1 MTEHP
6 PHDPALTRRDF
17 LQDTGKAGLGM
28 AVGAAALGGQNER
41 VPPSPAPLAVQ
52 NTAPI
57 PQRTLGKSGA
67 KVSILGVGGH
77 HLGDIKDLTDA
88 VSLVHEALDAGITF
102 FDNCWEY
109 HNGKSEAWLG
119 TALKGRRDQAFVM
132 TKVCTHGREGRL
144 GLQML
149 GESLR
154 RLQTDHLDLWQIHA
168 VSYDSD
174 PDLAYARD
182 GILDAMEKAKKQ
194 GKVRFVGFTGHRD
207 PDFHLRMLAGGFPF
221 DTVQMPLNPF
231 DANFYS
237 FEKQVLPEAQ
247 KRGVSVLGMKP
258 LGGTA
263 DAIKK
268 NVLTAEE
275 MLRYAM
281 SLPVLTTICGMDS
294 LDVLRKN
301 IAVARG
307 FQPMSAGEMDAL
319 RQRCVAPAADGRFE
333 LYKVSLRYD
342 NPITR
347 MSHGFPADDKQ
358 RETKDLFEKRI
369 GLPGALDTHGIKP

>member
-1 MTEHP
+1 MTEHL
-6 PHDPALTRRDF
+6 PHDPARTRRDF

-57 PQRTLGKSGA
+57 PQRPLGKSGA

-77 HLGDIKDLTDA
+77 HLGDIQDLTDA
-88 VSLVHEALDAGITF
+88 VSLVHEALDAGVTF

-119 TALKGRRDQAFVM
+119 TALKGRRDKAFVM
-132 TKVCTHGREGRL
+132 TKMCTHGREGRL
-144 GLQML
+144 GMQML
-149 GESLR
+149 EESLR

-174 PDLAYARD
+174 PDLAYAKD

-258 LGGTA
+258 LGGNGEAVWQGAVT
-263 DAIKK
+263 
-268 NVLTAEE
+268 VEE
-275 MLRYAM
+275 ALRYAM
-281 SLPVLTTICGMDS
+281 SLPVAVTISGIDS
-294 LDVLRKN
+294 LAVLRQN
-301 IAVARG
+301 LAVARG
-307 FQPMSAGEMDAL
+307 FVPMSASAMTAL
-319 RQRCVAPAADGRFE
+319 RVRCADRAADGHLE
-333 LYKVSLRYD
+333 LYKTTKRYD
-342 NPITR
+342 GNPGR
-347 MSHGFPADDKQ
+347 EQHGYPPQ
-358 RETKDLFEKRI
+358 EE
-369 GLPGALDTHGIKP
+369 LPI